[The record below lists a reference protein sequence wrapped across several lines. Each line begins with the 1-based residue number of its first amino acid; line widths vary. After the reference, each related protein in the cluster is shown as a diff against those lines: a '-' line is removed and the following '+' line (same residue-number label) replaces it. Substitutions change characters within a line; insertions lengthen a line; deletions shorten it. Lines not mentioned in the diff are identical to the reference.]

1 MVIGAYFLYCVAQ
14 SIYSLEP
21 SYYSSIGVSRSRVR
35 VDLKKRSRQLLLTYH
50 PDKAGSGKS
59 DMNRYLELK
68 SMIDVID
75 NENTCN
81 IYEKFGNSGI
91 EAIRQ
96 TSQKKNY
103 ANPHEIRKD
112 YIFAT
117 MIEWL
122 MFYGGLL
129 FTLLVLGIT
138 SKNQAGQYW
147 RFVGLLLL
155 AAYETYLYFVDF
167 TTLDSIGKESSFAW
181 SRPFS
186 VITFLLSYVP
196 VYQRI
201 KVLRQIYIYSG
212 FAVSQLGSLW
222 FPVSEDLSKDRKA
235 LLKELQKIQTLSSKE
250 LMQESTFAFNEAFEP
265 FKENEEMKSLLKREM
280 GQLALDLSII
290 ESMKEAELKKNN

>member
-1 MVIGAYFLYCVAQ
+1 MAQ

-35 VDLKKRSRQLLLTYH
+35 LDLKKRSRQLLLTYH
-50 PDKAGSGKS
+50 PDKAGNGKG

-68 SMIDVID
+68 SMIDAID

-81 IYEKFGNSGI
+81 VYEKFGKSGI
-91 EAIRQ
+91 EAIAQ

-103 ANPHEIRKD
+103 ANPHETRKD

-117 MIEWL
+117 MIDWV

-155 AAYETYLYFVDF
+155 GAYESYLYFVDF
-167 TTLDSIGKESSFAW
+167 TTLDTIGKESE
-181 SRPFS
+181 FS
-186 VITFLLSYVP
+186 WTQPWTWITFLLSFVP
-196 VYQRI
+196 IYQRI

-212 FAVSQLGSLW
+212 FALSQLGSLW
-222 FPVSEDLSKDRKA
+222 FPVQQDLSKDRKA
-235 LLKELQKIQTLSSKE
+235 LLKELERVQLLASKE
-250 LMQESTFAFNEAFEP
+250 LMQETTFAFNEAFEP
-265 FKENEEMKSLLKREM
+265 FKENEEMRSLLKREM
-280 GQLALDLSII
+280 GQVALDLRVL
-290 ESMKEAELKKNN
+290 ESMKEADLKKNN